1 MEFAVFQI
9 AEAVAPLV
17 GEIGVSGV
25 VFQQI
30 DFAAVELEGVD
41 FAFGDVDGFELIGCG
56 RVMQQLFP
64 VQEVE
69 RAVRIEP
76 EVVRNLVCGEDGL
89 CAAVRLPRQNADTA
103 RFVGFLIVAEGEVDD
118 TVGFDGKAS
127 LYVVAHLTGHD
138 RMDAVVVPD
147 ALPGKQQ
154 AGDNDGNLRARG
166 RALGVEFAAI
176 FAGKDARG
184 VHQPDRAAKFLVHGG
199 KVRNGAVV
207 DGRQRLRG
215 QNVCKQ
221 SCQLLPG
228 DGSGGNS
235 GALRAGGW
243 QKLCLCGVG
252 NIRFVPCAIR
262 SGDFHAGTGG
272 VNSSGDGNC
281 LRPGNCLGRGKGFCA
296 GAGHDAAAV
305 DRLYASFIPAACRN
319 IGKCC
324 RVVRCTLKSVQ
335 LACGKRGNGQG
346 NAQKQRN
353 DHKRCSAHEECLL
366 LSHGPAFCRCFYQ
379 MVGISDRIYLYD
391 TPDLVN
397 CKDKEKEETGS

>member
-1 MEFAVFQI
+1 M
-9 AEAVAPLV
+9 V
-17 GEIGVSGV
+17 GEIRVSGV

-41 FAFGDVDGFELIGCG
+41 FAFGGVDGFKLIGCG
-56 RVMQQLFP
+56 RIMQQFLP
-64 VQEVE
+64 VQEVK

-76 EVVRNLVCGEDGL
+76 EVVRDPVRGEDGL
-89 CAAVRLPRQNADTA
+89 GAAVCFPSQNADLA

-118 TVGFDGKAS
+118 AAGLHGEAA
-127 LYVVAHLTGHD
+127 LHVVAHLAGHD
-138 RMDAVVVPD
+138 RMDAAVVSD
-147 ALPGKQQ
+147 ALPGQQ
-154 AGDNDGNLRARG
+154 EPGDNDGNLRARG
-166 RALGVEFAAI
+166 GALGVKFAAA
-176 FAGKDARG
+176 FAGEDARS
-184 VHQPDRAAKFLVHGG
+184 VHQPDRVAKFFVHRV
-199 KVRNGAVV
+199 KVRNAAVV

-228 DGSGGNS
+228 DGSGGNG

-281 LRPGNCLGRGKGFCA
+281 LRPGNRLGRGKGFCA

-379 MVGISDRIYLYD
+379 MVGISDGIYLYD